1 MVVVMKII
9 CWLMTQINRLFFL
22 ASLLLSSCSIEPDID
37 KLPVIQPSLGFSIYQ
52 ESITL
57 NDVDIFSGDSSITKE
72 SYGLSDSIFVFN
84 KTVNIDKQEVGDK
97 LSIEDINKQ
106 FSQSIDNV
114 RIENKEVKEKIGFD
128 PVGINS
134 IENKVVSEIGLIT
147 LDNIEPEATDP
158 YLFSAIYPSISDL
171 PNESTVNIPFFNL
184 EPTTNNFSFSDFSEA
199 TFNSG
204 SLSITIINNL
214 VIPLGDIEVKFKRS
228 DGSEISGGVTTI
240 QGPIN
245 IDSQESAILDLSGL
259 TLPGN
264 VIVEVAGSSPGGEN
278 ILINDDA
285 KNSSFS
291 VEISGSG
298 LEVISA
304 NANIPSQIISES
316 GLINLEADSNKV
328 ALAIISGGSL
338 VIDIDNY
345 MSVTSNMVLSIP
357 SLKTIDGNNYQS
369 NINISANSENI
380 LTTTDISGYTLS
392 MDISDQSVIYSYD
405 VVTDDS
411 GNDNIQIQSSD
422 SIVVNIILK
431 GLVEGE
437 KLLFSDFE
445 GMVTPQ
451 NLGFEGKIDIES
463 DSDIIEASLSQGSLT
478 LNISNSINIS
488 AEGAPEALI
497 TITQIVSGIND
508 EPLVINTGSMFGVLE
523 PIEVDL
529 NGYKII
535 MPQEN
540 QFLDYIADVQTV
552 YEVGTYSLLDS
563 IEIDISVTDLGFS
576 TVRGFFSQDAM
587 SDSNSIFLDDSTII
601 NSALLESGKLTLL
614 IDNNIGIEADVF
626 FQINEFYKN
635 AVSLDT
641 TFGINSGT
649 SEVQIDLS
657 GFSLILPTGIDTQK
671 VNYISN
677 ISLPPDQEMTLSLSD
692 SISITVKLTDLSF
705 QSVTGQINPITV
717 EIEPVE
723 QVIDALPEELDGFNF
738 NDVEMFLDFNSSIDL
753 PVYLDLRITA
763 YNDTRGDSV
772 IRIVNQNIHANPNI
786 QISNAS
792 DLINIRPDR
801 ILARGTAQVGDLDS
815 IGTVSSNDSLSGIMS
830 IRAPLMFIIDPGAL
844 ISPKPSEFIE
854 EGDSLG
860 IPDGLIDAALIMRIN
875 NQWGF
880 GASLSV
886 HMAPDSLSIENGE
899 VDTLLSNFTF
909 APKIS
914 ITDTIFL
921 DQVALNLLKSSPSWI
936 QPQIRIIS
944 TDDNPVK
951 FLSTDT
957 LKIIIDGLS
966 TSIDLSDLV
975 GTD

>member
-411 GNDNIQIQSSD
+411 GNNNIQIQSSD

-463 DSDIIEASLSQGSLT
+463 DSDILEASLSQGSLT

-909 APKIS
+909 APNIS

-921 DQVALNLLKSSPSWI
+921 DQVALNFLKSSPSWI

>member
-1 MVVVMKII
+1 
-9 CWLMTQINRLFFL
+9 
-22 ASLLLSSCSIEPDID
+22 
-37 KLPVIQPSLGFSIYQ
+37 VIQPSLGFSIYQ

-463 DSDIIEASLSQGSLT
+463 DSDILEASLSQGSLT

-860 IPDGLIDAALIMRIN
+860 IP
-875 NQWGF
+875 
-880 GASLSV
+880 
-886 HMAPDSLSIENGE
+886 
-899 VDTLLSNFTF
+899 
-909 APKIS
+909 
-914 ITDTIFL
+914 
-921 DQVALNLLKSSPSWI
+921 
-936 QPQIRIIS
+936 
-944 TDDNPVK
+944 
-951 FLSTDT
+951 
-957 LKIIIDGLS
+957 
-966 TSIDLSDLV
+966 
-975 GTD
+975 

>member
-22 ASLLLSSCSIEPDID
+22 ASLLLSSCSIEPDLD

-463 DSDIIEASLSQGSLT
+463 DSDILEASLSQGSLT

-649 SEVQIDLS
+649 SGVQIDLS

-909 APKIS
+909 APNIS

>member
-909 APKIS
+909 APNIS

>member
-411 GNDNIQIQSSD
+411 GNNNIQIQSSD

-463 DSDIIEASLSQGSLT
+463 DSDILEASLSQGSLT

-909 APKIS
+909 APNIS